1 MTVYGHQR
9 PARGGRAGR
18 SLVAGAVLAAVSAS
32 WAFAAMAAVAA
43 LGAHLLGLDQDAA
56 LGPVTAA
63 LLALAVG
70 GTVTPSG
77 DVSALG
83 LQAGAQGAVGIM
95 PLGVSFVG
103 ALVLGWLF
111 VRPMRRLPV
120 LDLPVLLS
128 RLAGVLVAFMVLLW
142 VVAWSGNGT
151 VAIDLS
157 SVTGGS
163 GSGSGGGAGGGLL
176 GGLSGLIGSAVGSSV
191 KPTVSF
197 QVELLPTLGLGLLW
211 AVAVLAVALLASR
224 RVPLPHGWGLL
235 RRGVRPVASAV
246 VAVVSLAVLAGAVSG
261 LVAGLSG
268 KGGAR
273 TVGGVLLGTPNGV
286 FLGVPL
292 GMAVP
297 LRGQVSGPLTHF
309 LPSPVGQLLKGGS
322 GQSITLSRLAQ
333 LDGRVWL
340 LPVAVALMLL
350 AAGVLTAVRT
360 PAGPG
365 ARTGALREA
374 SGTAL
379 RLGIALAV
387 TVPVLLAL
395 GAVSADAD
403 LSVFGFSAVG
413 AGLKISGNL
422 AAGAGLGLVEGALFG
437 FLGAL
442 LARRFARADRHPAAA
457 GAATEAVA
465 LSKPGAPSNPTFP
478 LGPAARTGPQ
488 PARPYQELPKQPPP
502 AAPGRTANP
511 YAAPPGNPSPRPPEI
526 NPYSGAPA
534 SPPPAS
540 PAPPRP
546 PQGP

>member
-9 PARGGRAGR
+9 PATGGAPRRGLA
-18 SLVAGAVLAAVSAS
+18 AGAVLAAVSAS

-43 LGAHLLGLDQDAA
+43 LGAHLLGLDRYAA

-83 LQAGAQGAVGIM
+83 LQAGAQGAIGMM
-95 PLGVSFVG
+95 PLGVSFTG

-120 LDLPVLLS
+120 LDLPILLS

-151 VAIDLS
+151 AAIDLS
-157 SVTGGS
+157 SIGSGGDS
-163 GSGSGGGAGGGLL
+163 GSGSGGLL
-176 GGLSGLIGSAVGSSV
+176 GGLAGLVGGAVGSSV
-191 KPTVSF
+191 RPTVSF
-197 QVELLPTLGLGLLW
+197 RVELLPTLGLGLLW
-211 AVAVLAVALLASR
+211 ALAVLLVALLAYRRAPLPFGWGVLR
-224 RVPLPHGWGLL
+224 RV
-235 RRGVRPVASAV
+235 VRPVVSAV
-246 VAVVSLAVLAGAVSG
+246 VAVVCLAVPAGAVSG
-261 LVAGLSG
+261 LVVGLSG
-268 KGGAR
+268 HGGER

-297 LRGQVSGPLTHF
+297 LTGQASGPLAQF
-309 LPSPVGQLLKGGS
+309 LPSPVNQLLKGGG
-322 GQSITLSRLAQ
+322 GQSITLGRLAQ

-350 AAGVLTAVRT
+350 AAGVLTATRT
-360 PAGPG
+360 PVRAGGRP
-365 ARTGALREA
+365 GALREA
-374 SGTAL
+374 SAAAL
-379 RLGIALAV
+379 RLGVALAV

-395 GAVSADAD
+395 GAVSVDAN

-413 AGLKISGNL
+413 AGLRVSGNL

-442 LARRFARADRHPAAA
+442 LARRFAAEGP
-457 GAATEAVA
+457 
-465 LSKPGAPSNPTFP
+465 PPTTP
-478 LGPAARTGPQ
+478 TGPDRSGPPHQ
-488 PARPYQELPKQPPP
+488 YRALPQQPPS
-502 AAPGRTANP
+502 APPPTANP
-511 YAAPPGNPSPRPPEI
+511 YAGPPPPSRSRSPEV
-526 NPYSGAPA
+526 NPYSGGPIRQ
-534 SPPPAS
+534 PPPA
-540 PAPPRP
+540 PDPPTR
-546 PQGP
+546 

>member
-9 PARGGRAGR
+9 PAKGRPPR
-18 SLVAGAVLAAVSAS
+18 RNLVAGAVLAAVSAS

-43 LGAHLLGLDQDAA
+43 LGAHLLGLDRYAA
-56 LGPVTAA
+56 IGPVTAA

-83 LQAGAQGAVGIM
+83 LQAGAQGAIGMM

-103 ALVLGWLF
+103 AVVLGWLF

-120 LDLPVLLS
+120 LDLPILLS
-128 RLAGVLVAFMVLLW
+128 RLAGVLVAFLVLLW

-163 GSGSGGGAGGGLL
+163 GGGSGGSGSGSGGLL
-176 GGLSGLIGSAVGSSV
+176 GGLAGLIGGAVGNSV

-197 QVELLPTLGLGLLW
+197 RVELLPTLGLGLLW
-211 AVAVLAVALLASR
+211 ALAVLAVALLAYR
-224 RVPLPHGWGLL
+224 RVPLPHGWTLL
-235 RRGVRPVASAV
+235 RRAVRPAVSAV
-246 VAVVSLAVLAGAVSG
+246 VAVLSMAVLAGAVSG
-261 LVAGLSG
+261 LVVGLSG
-268 KGGAR
+268 HGGAR

-297 LRGQVSGPLTHF
+297 LSGRASGPLAQF
-309 LPSPVGQLLKGGS
+309 LPSPVDQLLKGGG
-322 GQSITLSRLAQ
+322 GQSITLTQLAR

-360 PAGPG
+360 PAP
-365 ARTGALREA
+365 APRPGALREA
-374 SGTAL
+374 ASTAL

-395 GAVSADAD
+395 GAVSVDAD
-403 LSVFGFSAVG
+403 LSVFGFSAIG
-413 AGLKISGNL
+413 AGLSISGNL
-422 AAGAGLGLVEGALFG
+422 AAGAGLGLAEGAVFG
-437 FLGAL
+437 FLGSL
-442 LARRFARADRHPAAA
+442 LARRFAADRPP
-457 GAATEAVA
+457 
-465 LSKPGAPSNPTFP
+465 SPPSPAPSPSP
-478 LGPAARTGPQ
+478 STGP
-488 PARPYQELPKQPPP
+488 
-502 AAPGRTANP
+502 
-511 YAAPPGNPSPRPPEI
+511 SDPEI
-526 NPYSGAPA
+526 NPYTGGPA
-534 SPPPAS
+534 RQPPPPPA
-540 PAPPRP
+540 PPTR
-546 PQGP
+546 